1 MAVNVT
7 GAPLEVLCKRQA
19 TKSQQAAIAHLA
31 KSDPSGAAKKIHE
44 IKNVSD
50 YKNSWSSQDIISG
63 NADAEQVPWAPSG
76 VQFQASPDVNLV
88 NGDSFSEVPSS
99 FYMFTTKYLSVSDS
113 DGNSATQP
121 YYINTDLKNVK
132 RAVLVWPGYYR
143 DSWNYINMVGNAF
156 NVAKKMYGVSEG
168 SVAIAA
174 PFVLNQDD
182 NASGAVQSDWVYFK
196 NNDWCVSGVSHG
208 PSGVS
213 VSSFS
218 AMDTLV
224 EELAEQYP
232 SIEKFVIVGHSLG
245 GQAALRY
252 ALLTNSRHSDK
263 MSFWVGN
270 PGTYTYLNS
279 DRPLSH
285 DGCDNYDTF
294 PSGLGSKIPS
304 YASAGKDELIKTFLT
319 RNVRLAHGLN
329 DNGVSSEECDTM
341 AQGRNRLERSA
352 YYVQHLTQVNEGSF
366 PESFSLEYVA
376 GVSHQNYP
384 MFAATESLTYI
395 FTD

>member
-1 MAVNVT
+1 MAVNVA
-7 GAPLEVLCKRQA
+7 GAPLEDLSKRQA
-19 TKSQQAAIAHLA
+19 TKSQQTVIAHLA
-31 KSDPSGAAKKIHE
+31 KSDPSRAAE
-44 IKNVSD
+44 MVLQIKNVSD
-50 YKNSWSSQDIISG
+50 YQKSWASHDILTG

-76 VQFQASPDVNLV
+76 VQFQPSPNVELV
-88 NGDSFSEVPSS
+88 NGNSFSEVPTS
-99 FYMFTTKYLSVSDS
+99 FYMFTTNYLSISDS
-113 DGNSATQP
+113 VGNSATQP
-121 YYINTDLKNVK
+121 FYINTDLKNVK
-132 RAVLVWPGYYR
+132 RAVLVWPGFYR

-156 NVAKKMYGVSEG
+156 NVAKELYDISEG

-182 NASGAVQSDWVYFK
+182 NASGAVQPDWVYFK
-196 NNDWCVSGVSHG
+196 NNNWCVSGVSHG
-208 PSGVS
+208 PPDVS
-213 VSSFS
+213 VSSFR

-245 GQAALRY
+245 AQAALRY

-285 DGCDNYDTF
+285 DGCDDYDTF
-294 PSGLGSKIPS
+294 PSGMGSKIPS
-304 YASAGKDELIKTFLT
+304 YASAEKDELIKNFLT
-319 RNVRLAHGLN
+319 RNVRLAIGLN
-329 DNGVSSEECDTM
+329 DNGVSSEDCDSM

-352 YYVQHLTQVNEGSF
+352 YYIQHLSDVNGGSF
-366 PESFSLEYVA
+366 PESFSVEYVA